1 MSKSFELLEKYWGYT
16 SFRPLQEEIIEASI
30 YGKDVFALL
39 PTGGGKSIC
48 FQIPGLARE
57 GITIVITPLIALM
70 NDQVDQLEKKGV
82 RAQMIS
88 SLQSYR
94 EIDTLLDNAKFGAF
108 DFLYISPER
117 IQTKLFIERFKQM
130 QVALIVVDE
139 AHCISEWGHDFR
151 PTYLEISKLREVH
164 PEVPIMAVTA
174 TATTYVKNEICEKLK
189 LNHQVEFEASFK
201 RSNLSYE
208 VKEVVVKEQT
218 ILNWLVKFPQLS
230 GIIYC
235 QTRKNVKDLANFLIS
250 NKINCGIYHGG
261 LDGDQRKK
269 MMDQWMSDQVPLMI
283 ATNAF
288 GMGIDKPNVRYIIH
302 YEFPMNLEAYFQEA
316 GRAGRDGKEAR
327 TFVLFSEKDIERND
341 YLLNKKFPDISVIKS
356 TLRALYNFLKLAIGS
371 GKGET
376 FSFSLTDFCSNFK
389 LDIVETFESLKILEM
404 NGDLHFDEGSYA
416 PTRLKFSVNNKL
428 VYSFQI
434 KYDKI
439 STIVHFLTRNFP
451 GIFDNY
457 CVISE
462 KKIVEKLKITL
473 QDVQNQLIFLEQ
485 NGIIDIN
492 WSNSLPKVTFLHER
506 LPDDYIRL
514 TPEVYQTR
522 KERAIHRWEKAKD
535 YLLLPHC
542 REQYIL
548 DYFGQQGKPCGK
560 CDYCKSTT
568 LVNVSRKLVIETIL
582 ELLSIKSY
590 TLQMLYDEAETVSS
604 HAIDGAIHHLIQ
616 EELIVYIHPFYS
628 IKSKNV

>member
-1 MSKSFELLEKYWGYT
+1 MSKSLELLEKYWGHS

-39 PTGGGKSIC
+39 PTGGGKSVC

-57 GITIVITPLIALM
+57 GITIVVTPLIALM
-70 NDQVDQLEKKGV
+70 NDQVEQLEKKGI

-88 SLQSYR
+88 SLQSFR

-151 PTYLEISKLREVH
+151 PTYLEISKLREIH
-164 PEVPIMAVTA
+164 PEVPIMALTA
-174 TATTYVKNEICEKLK
+174 TATSFVKDEICEKLK
-189 LNHQVEFEASFK
+189 LNQPLEFEASFK

-208 VKEVVVKEQT
+208 IKEVVVKEQT
-218 ILNWLVKFPQLS
+218 ILNWVSKFPQLS

-235 QTRKNVKDLANFLIS
+235 QTRKSVKDLANFLIS

-269 MMDQWMSDQVPLMI
+269 MMDQWMNDQVPLMI

-341 YLLNKKFPDISVIKS
+341 YLIDKKFPDISVIKS

-376 FSFSLTDFCSNFK
+376 FSFSLSEFCSNFK

-416 PTRLKFSVNNKL
+416 PTRMKFSVNNKL

-434 KYDKI
+434 KYDKVSPI
-439 STIVHFLTRNFP
+439 IQYITRNSP
-451 GIFDNY
+451 GIFENF
-457 CVISE
+457 CVINE
-462 KKIVEKLKITL
+462 KKIVEKLKISL
-473 QDVQNQLIFLEQ
+473 QEVQNQLKFLEQ

-514 TPEVYQTR
+514 TPEVYQLR

-542 REQYIL
+542 REQFML
-548 DYFGQQGKPCGK
+548 SYFGQDSAPCGK
-560 CDYCKSTT
+560 CDYCKSTS
-568 LVNVSRKLVIETIL
+568 LVSLSKKLVVESIIK
-582 ELLSIKSY
+582 LLSEKSY
-590 TLQMLYDEAETVSS
+590 SLQMLYDELNTISPHS
-604 HAIDGAIHHLIQ
+604 IDEAIHHLTL
-616 EELIVYIHPFYS
+616 EELIDYSHPYYS
-628 IKSKNV
+628 LHYKS

>member
-1 MSKSFELLEKYWGYT
+1 MSKSFELLEKYWGHT

-39 PTGGGKSIC
+39 PTGGGKSVC

-57 GITIVITPLIALM
+57 GITIVVTPLIALM
-70 NDQVDQLEKKGV
+70 NDQVEQLEKKGI

-88 SLQSYR
+88 SLQSFR

-151 PTYLEISKLREVH
+151 PTYLEISKLREIH
-164 PEVPIMAVTA
+164 PEVPIMALTA
-174 TATTYVKNEICEKLK
+174 TATTFVKNEICEKLK
-189 LNHQVEFEASFK
+189 LNQPLEFEASFK

-208 VKEVVVKEQT
+208 IKEVVVKEQT
-218 ILNWLVKFPQLS
+218 ILNWVSKFPQLS

-235 QTRKNVKDLANFLIS
+235 QTRKSVKDLANFLIS

-269 MMDQWMSDQVPLMI
+269 MMDQWMNDQVPLMI

-341 YLLNKKFPDISVIKS
+341 YLIDKKSPDISVIKS

-376 FSFSLTDFCSNFK
+376 FSFSLSEFCSNFK

-416 PTRLKFSVNNKL
+416 PTRMKFSVNNKL

-434 KYDKI
+434 KYDKVSPI
-439 STIVHFLTRNFP
+439 IQYITRNSP
-451 GIFDNY
+451 GIFENF
-457 CVISE
+457 CVINE
-462 KKIVEKLKITL
+462 KKIVEKLKISL
-473 QDVQNQLIFLEQ
+473 QEVQNQLKFLEQ

-514 TPEVYQTR
+514 TPEVYQLR

-542 REQYIL
+542 REQFML
-548 DYFGQQGKPCGK
+548 AYFGQDSVPCGK
-560 CDYCKSTT
+560 CDYCKSTS
-568 LVNVSRKLVIETIL
+568 LVSLSKKLVVESIIK
-582 ELLSIKSY
+582 LLSEKSY
-590 TLQMLYDEAETVSS
+590 SLQMLYDELNTISPHS
-604 HAIDGAIHHLIQ
+604 IDEAIHHLTL
-616 EELIVYIHPFYS
+616 EELIDYSHPYYS
-628 IKSKNV
+628 LHHKS

>member
-1 MSKSFELLEKYWGYT
+1 MSKSFELLEKYWGHT

-39 PTGGGKSIC
+39 PTGGGKSVC

-57 GITIVITPLIALM
+57 GITIVVTPLIALM
-70 NDQVDQLEKKGV
+70 NDQVEQLEKKGI

-88 SLQSYR
+88 SLQSFR

-151 PTYLEISKLREVH
+151 PTYLEISKLREIH
-164 PEVPIMAVTA
+164 PEVPIMALTA
-174 TATTYVKNEICEKLK
+174 TATTFVKNEICEKLK
-189 LNHQVEFEASFK
+189 LNQPLEFEASFK

-208 VKEVVVKEQT
+208 IKEVVVKEQT
-218 ILNWLVKFPQLS
+218 ILNWVSKFPQLS

-235 QTRKNVKDLANFLIS
+235 QTRKSVKDLANFLIS

-269 MMDQWMSDQVPLMI
+269 MMDQWMNDQVPLMI

-341 YLLNKKFPDISVIKS
+341 YLIDKKFPDFSVIKS

-376 FSFSLTDFCSNFK
+376 FSFSLSEFCSNFK

-404 NGDLHFDEGSYA
+404 NGDVHFDEGSYA
-416 PTRLKFSVNNKL
+416 PTRMKFSVNNKL

-434 KYDKI
+434 KYDKVSPI
-439 STIVHFLTRNFP
+439 IQYITRNSP
-451 GIFDNY
+451 GIFENF

-462 KKIVEKLKITL
+462 KKIDEKLKISL
-473 QDVQNQLIFLEQ
+473 QEVQNQLEFLEQ

-514 TPEVYQTR
+514 TPEVYQLR

-542 REQYIL
+542 REQFML
-548 DYFGQQGKPCGK
+548 AYFGQDSVPCGK
-560 CDYCKSTT
+560 CDYCKSTS
-568 LVNVSRKLVIETIL
+568 LVSLSKKLVVESIIK
-582 ELLSIKSY
+582 LLSEKSY
-590 TLQMLYDEAETVSS
+590 SLQMLYDELNTISPHS
-604 HAIDGAIHHLIQ
+604 IDEAIHHLTL
-616 EELIVYIHPFYS
+616 EELIDYSHPYYS
-628 IKSKNV
+628 LHHKS

>member
-1 MSKSFELLEKYWGYT
+1 MSKSFELLEKYWGHT

-57 GITIVITPLIALM
+57 GITIVVTPLIALM
-70 NDQVDQLEKKGV
+70 NDQVTQLENKGI

-88 SLQSYR
+88 SLQSFR

-151 PTYLEISKLREVH
+151 PTYLEIKKLREIH
-164 PEVPIMAVTA
+164 PEVPIMALTA
-174 TATTYVKNEICEKLK
+174 TATSIVKAEICDRLQ
-189 LNHQVEFEASFK
+189 LHHPVDFEASFK

-208 VKEVVVKEQT
+208 IKEVVVKEQT
-218 ILNWLVKFPQLS
+218 VLNWVSKFPQLS

-235 QTRKNVKDLANFLIS
+235 QTRKSVKDLANYLLS

-261 LDGDQRKK
+261 LDGEQRKL
-269 MMDQWMSDQVPLMI
+269 MMDHWMSDQVPLMI

-327 TFVLFSEKDIERND
+327 TFVLYSEKDIERND
-341 YLLNKKFPDISVIKS
+341 YLLEKKFPDISIIKS
-356 TLRALYNFLKLAIGS
+356 TLRALYNHLKLAIGS

-376 FSFSLTDFCSNFK
+376 FTFSLTDFCSNFK
-389 LDIVETFESLKILEM
+389 LDLLETFESLKILEM

-434 KYDKI
+434 KYETTSMLI
-439 STIVHFLTRNFP
+439 NYLTRTLP
-451 GIFDNY
+451 GVFENY

-462 KKIVEKLKITL
+462 KKIVEKLKISSKE
-473 QDVQNQLIFLEQ
+473 VQNQLVFLEQ

-514 TPEVYQTR
+514 TPEVYLTR
-522 KERAIHRWEKAKD
+522 KERAYSRWEKAKT
-535 YLLLPHC
+535 YLLTSHC
-542 REQYIL
+542 REQYML
-548 DYFGQQGKPCGK
+548 EYFGQKGTSCGK

-568 LVNVSRKLVIETIL
+568 LIKVSKKLVVDTIL
-582 ELLSIKSY
+582 ELLSKQSM
-590 TLQMLYDEAETVSS
+590 TLEMFYEEIENVGNHSIDEA
-604 HAIDGAIHHLIQ
+604 IHYLMQ
-616 EELIVYIHPFYS
+616 EELIVFHAPLYS
-628 IKSKNV
+628 LNHT

>member
-1 MSKSFELLEKYWGYT
+1 MSKSFELLEKYWGHT

-39 PTGGGKSIC
+39 PTGGGKSVC

-57 GITIVITPLIALM
+57 GITIVVTPLIALM
-70 NDQVDQLEKKGV
+70 NDQVEQLEKKGI

-88 SLQSYR
+88 SLQSFR

-151 PTYLEISKLREVH
+151 PTYLEISKLREIH
-164 PEVPIMAVTA
+164 PEVPIMALTA
-174 TATTYVKNEICEKLK
+174 TATTFVKNEICEKLK
-189 LNHQVEFEASFK
+189 LNQPLEFEASFK

-208 VKEVVVKEQT
+208 IKEVVVKEQT
-218 ILNWLVKFPQLS
+218 ILNWVSKFPQLS

-235 QTRKNVKDLANFLIS
+235 QTRKSVKDLANFLIS

-269 MMDQWMSDQVPLMI
+269 MMDQWMNDQVLLMI

-341 YLLNKKFPDISVIKS
+341 YLIDKKFPDISVIKS

-376 FSFSLTDFCSNFK
+376 FSFSLSEFCSNFK

-404 NGDLHFDEGSYA
+404 NGDLHLDEGSYA
-416 PTRLKFSVNNKL
+416 PTRMKFSVNNKL

-434 KYDKI
+434 KYDKVSPI
-439 STIVHFLTRNFP
+439 IQYITRNSP
-451 GIFDNY
+451 GIFENF

-462 KKIVEKLKITL
+462 KKIVEKLKISL
-473 QDVQNQLIFLEQ
+473 QEVQNQLKFLEQ

-514 TPEVYQTR
+514 TPEVYQLR

-542 REQYIL
+542 REQFML
-548 DYFGQQGKPCGK
+548 SYFGQDSVPCGK
-560 CDYCKSTT
+560 CDYCKSTS
-568 LVNVSRKLVIETIL
+568 LVSLSKKLVVESIIK
-582 ELLSIKSY
+582 LLSEKSY
-590 TLQMLYDEAETVSS
+590 SLQMLYDELNTISPHS
-604 HAIDGAIHHLIQ
+604 IDEAIHHLTL
-616 EELIVYIHPFYS
+616 EELIDYSHPYYS
-628 IKSKNV
+628 LHHKS

>member
-1 MSKSFELLEKYWGYT
+1 MSKSFELLEKYWGHR

-39 PTGGGKSIC
+39 PTGGGKSVC

-57 GITIVITPLIALM
+57 GITIVVTPLIALM
-70 NDQVDQLEKKGV
+70 NDQVEQLEKKGI

-88 SLQSYR
+88 SLQSFR

-151 PTYLEISKLREVH
+151 PTYLEISKLREIH
-164 PEVPIMAVTA
+164 PEVPIMALTA
-174 TATTYVKNEICEKLK
+174 TATTFVKNEICEKLK
-189 LNHQVEFEASFK
+189 LNQPLEFEASFK

-208 VKEVVVKEQT
+208 IKEVVVKEQT
-218 ILNWLVKFPQLS
+218 ILNWVSKFPQLS

-235 QTRKNVKDLANFLIS
+235 QTRKSVKDLANFLIS

-269 MMDQWMSDQVPLMI
+269 MMDQWMNDQVPLMI

-341 YLLNKKFPDISVIKS
+341 YLIDKKFPDISVIKS

-376 FSFSLTDFCSNFK
+376 FSFSLSEFCSNFK

-416 PTRLKFSVNNKL
+416 PTRMKFSVNNKL

-434 KYDKI
+434 KYDKVSPI
-439 STIVHFLTRNFP
+439 IQYITRNSP
-451 GIFDNY
+451 GIFENF

-462 KKIVEKLKITL
+462 KKIVEKLKISL
-473 QDVQNQLIFLEQ
+473 QEVQNQLKFLEQ

-506 LPDDYIRL
+506 LPNDYIRL
-514 TPEVYQTR
+514 TPEVYQLR

-542 REQYIL
+542 REQFML
-548 DYFGQQGKPCGK
+548 AYFGQDSVPCGK
-560 CDYCKSTT
+560 CDYCKSTS
-568 LVNVSRKLVIETIL
+568 LVSLSKKLVVESIIK
-582 ELLSIKSY
+582 LLSEKSY
-590 TLQMLYDEAETVSS
+590 SLQMLYDELNTISPHS
-604 HAIDGAIHHLIQ
+604 IDEAIHHLTL
-616 EELIVYIHPFYS
+616 EELIDYSHPYYS
-628 IKSKNV
+628 LHHKS